1 MILLGS
7 TGSIGVNTLEIARR
21 YNLNVEVL
29 VAGNNYKLLNR
40 QIKEFNPKYVV
51 VKDKKI
57 ADKVDFKNV
66 TFGEEAILE
75 VIEKVKSNFVVNA
88 LVGEAGL
95 KPTLKAQQLN
105 KKIALANKE
114 SLVIAGKFIDTSN
127 ITPIDSEHF
136 GIWYLLKNGEWRME
150 NGKKDNSQFSILNSQ
165 FKKLYITASGG
176 ALRDW
181 PIEKIKTAKLE
192 DVLAHPNWSMGVKIT
207 IDSAT
212 MVNKLFE
219 LLEAKWLF
227 NTTNIDA
234 FIETKSII
242 HALVEWKDGST
253 TAHISKTDMKLPIA
267 FALLDEVNEK
277 ILEPVNL
284 LEVGSLEFRKIDK
297 KRYPVWEIKDILLN
311 NPDLGVV
318 VNSANEIAIKK
329 FLDKE
334 INFSNISEIILKSV
348 EKFENVQ
355 LNDVNDIFEIKKEV
369 KEYLWKKKN

>member
-7 TGSIGVNTLEIARR
+7 TGSIGTNTLEIARR
-21 YNLNVEVL
+21 HNLDVEVL
-29 VAGNNYKLLNR
+29 VAGKNYQLLNK
-40 QIKEFNPKYVV
+40 QIEEFKPKYVAVQDRETAEKVNFKEV
-51 VKDKKI
+51 VY
-57 ADKVDFKNV
+57 
-66 TFGEEAILE
+66 GEEAVLEILE
-75 VIEKVKSNFVVNA
+75 KAKSELVVNA

-95 KPTLKAQQLN
+95 KPTLKAQELN

-114 SLVIAGKFIDTSN
+114 SLVIAGKFIDTSK

-136 GIWYLLKNGEWRME
+136 GLWYLLNEKWKME
-150 NGKKDNSQFSILNSQ
+150 NGKFR
-165 FKKLYITASGG
+165 KLYITASGG

-181 PIEKIKTAKLE
+181 EIEKIKKATLKE
-192 DVLAHPNWSMGVKIT
+192 VLNHPNWSMGTKIT

-227 NTTNIDA
+227 GTTQIDA

-242 HALVEWKDGST
+242 HALVEWIDGST

-267 FALLDEVNEK
+267 YAVLKKVEEQ

-284 LEVGSLEFRKIDK
+284 LEVGALEFRKIDK
-297 KRYPVWEIKDILLN
+297 IRYPIWDIKDLVLE

-318 VNSANEIAIKK
+318 VNSTNEIAIKK
-329 FLDKE
+329 FIEEEISFIEITKMILSAVQKFEDVTLNSVEDIFKVKKE
-334 INFSNISEIILKSV
+334 IYDYFV
-348 EKFENVQ
+348 
-355 LNDVNDIFEIKKEV
+355 
-369 KEYLWKKKN
+369 